1 MFRNSVQLGGKAG
14 QHGGKTVL
22 LVEDSRTF
30 TAALR
35 AGLELLLGVS
45 VVHCSSLAA
54 VKVLV
59 ENDPSRFALAVLDLN
74 LPDAPNCEALD
85 YIISKG
91 VPPVVFTGAFNDRT
105 RDDIMSRNVL
115 AYVAKHHFNA
125 IGALIETVG
134 RILANSATRVLV
146 VDSDPATQNT
156 ICATLSA
163 QQFSVLR
170 AESGKEALAALDN
183 HSGIHIVLTNVVLAD
198 MGGLELLADIRLL
211 HGEDGVHVIG
221 MAEEAH
227 RSRAA
232 DFLRAGGD
240 DFIHIPFQ
248 SDEFA
253 SRIARVATLH
263 ARIQA
268 LHQMAALDYLTG
280 IFNRRHFFETGPRM
294 VDQALRRGANTCIAI
309 VDIDHFKRLNDTY
322 GHEVGDI
329 VLKAVASRLRDMVGE
344 GNLLA
349 RLGGEEFGILFN
361 GQDLTA
367 AANSCEKIR
376 EDLAA
381 TKIIADDDELF
392 VNISIGLAAVG
403 GKESFDNY
411 LNAAD
416 QFLYMAKHA
425 GRNRVFSELAMLQS
439 MAS

>member
-1 MFRNSVQLGGKAG
+1 MFRNSMQLGGEAG

-45 VVHCSSLAA
+45 VVHCSSLVA
-54 VKVLV
+54 VKALV
-59 ENDPSRFALAVLDLN
+59 EADPSRFALAVLDLN

-125 IGALIETVG
+125 IGALIETVD
-134 RILANSATRVLV
+134 RILSNSATRVLV
-146 VDSDPATQNT
+146 VDSNLASQDNT
-156 ICATLSA
+156 CATLNA

-170 AESGKEALAALDN
+170 ADSGKEALALLDN
-183 HSGIHIVLTNVVLAD
+183 HNDTHIVVTNVVLSD
-198 MGGLELLADIRLL
+198 MSGLELLADIRLL
-211 HGEDGVHVIG
+211 HGEDRVHVIG
-221 MAEEAH
+221 MAGENQKLL
-227 RSRAA
+227 AA
-232 DFLRAGGD
+232 DFIRAGGD
-240 DFIHIPFQ
+240 DFIHMPFQ

-253 SRIARVATLH
+253 SRIARVAILH
-263 ARIQA
+263 SRIEA
-268 LHQMAALDYLTG
+268 LHRMAALDYLTG
-280 IFNRRHFFETGPRM
+280 IFNRRHFFETGPRI
-294 VDQALRRGANTCIAI
+294 VDQALRRGSDACIAI

-329 VLKAVASRLRDMVGE
+329 VLKAVASRLKDMVGP
-344 GNLLA
+344 GHLLA

-361 GQDLTA
+361 GQDLATA
-367 AANSCEKIR
+367 VNSCERIR
-376 EDLAA
+376 EELGA
-381 TKIIADDDELF
+381 TKIIADDEELL

-403 GKESFDNY
+403 GKETFDNY

-416 QFLYMAKHA
+416 QFLYMAKHG
-425 GRNRVFSELAMLQS
+425 GRNRVCSELAMLQS